1 MKQPWNLFR
10 QKAPPWLS
18 PIFHSSNDPDTS
30 ANAVGWRSVHGW
42 QREKKQ
48 LMLNFGIVWVKCSSQ
63 KKKNSLQQLQQSHQ
77 WNLKLIHRDKLLTLN
92 ISAWLEMLGERSTTG
107 WMEAS
112 PVSPRCRDL
121 LTFPLDKTKSC
132 CSLPHSGLLHPPAA
146 YTKLNTRSNGWLKH
160 PPPLLHACG
169 TTQTKP
175 TLMLQSHL
183 CQLASHCQAQ
193 LFPLYHTLAPSWG
206 CKQAPFT
213 PHR

>member
-10 QKAPPWLS
+10 QKASPWLS

-63 KKKNSLQQLQQSHQ
+63 KKKNSLQHLQQTHQ
-77 WNLKLIHRDKLLTLN
+77 WNLKLIHQDKLLTLN
-92 ISAWLEMLGERSTTG
+92 ISAWLEILGERSTTG

-121 LTFPLDKTKSC
+121 LTFS
-132 CSLPHSGLLHPPAA
+132 SGQNKVLLQ
-146 YTKLNTRSNGWLKH
+146 
-160 PPPLLHACG
+160 PPPLWITSPSRCVHK
-169 TTQTKP
+169 TQYTK
-175 TLMLQSHL
+175 QRVAE
-183 CQLASHCQAQ
+183 AST
-193 LFPLYHTLAPSWG
+193 PAPP
-206 CKQAPFT
+206 CLRYNAD
-213 PHR
+213 